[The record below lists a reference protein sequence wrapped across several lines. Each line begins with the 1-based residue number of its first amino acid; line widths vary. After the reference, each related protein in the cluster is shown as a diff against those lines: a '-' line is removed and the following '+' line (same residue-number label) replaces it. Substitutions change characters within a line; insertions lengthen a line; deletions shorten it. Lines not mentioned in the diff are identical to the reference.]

1 MPPYF
6 FLIVLLAAVILL
18 ISLLNIDF
26 ALVVLIFSML
36 LSPEFN
42 VGDSVPGRLV
52 VVRFDDIFLF
62 VVFLGWLA
70 KMAINKELGLLR
82 NTPINKPIIAYI
94 FACLLATGI
103 GAVLGTT
110 NPKQGFFYI
119 LKYVEYFILYF
130 MVTNNLRDKK
140 QIKMFIFFMLFV
152 SVIVGIYGLYSYFVE
167 GLRATAPFE
176 GEGGEA
182 NTLAGYLILIMSLTL
197 GMFLY
202 NRTALGRF
210 LLGGLFVFLAV
221 PFMFTLSRAGWLGF
235 IPMLITFIIVSK
247 KGKVLLLFCLFA
259 SVLIAPVFLPKPVTQ
274 RFHATFAA
282 DSSYTVMGRKVTLDE
297 STAIR
302 IRTWKRSFEQW
313 LKRPVLGYG
322 IPGGGAI
329 SDVQY
334 TRILREV
341 GIVGFLAFLWI
352 IVRLF
357 KAGFGSFNSPQTGDF
372 AKGISLGFIAG
383 LVGILTMGVGSE
395 VFIIIRIMEP
405 FWFLA
410 AIVVSLPELS
420 LNDSNTADLV

>member
-1 MPPYF
+1 MHNNF
-6 FLIVLLAAVILL
+6 FLIFLVSSVLFLL
-18 ISLLNIDF
+18 SLLKINF
-26 ALVVLIFSML
+26 ALVILIFSML
-36 LSPEFN
+36 LSPEISLG
-42 VGDSVPGRLV
+42 GDVTARSIVL
-52 VVRFDDIFLF
+52 RFDDIFLF
-62 VVFLGWLA
+62 VVFFGWLA

-82 NTPINKPIIAYI
+82 NTLLNRPILFYIAV
-94 FACLLATGI
+94 CLLSTGI
-103 GAVLGTT
+103 GAVTGTT
-110 NPKQGFFYI
+110 NPKEGLFYI
-119 LKYVEYFILYF
+119 LKYVEYFLIFF
-130 MVTNNLRDKK
+130 MVTNSIIDKK
-140 QIKMFIFFMLFV
+140 QIKMFICFILLV
-152 SVIVGIYGLYSYFVE
+152 SVIVGIYGLYSYFYL
-167 GLRATAPFE
+167 GIRATAPFE
-176 GEGGEA
+176 GESGEA

-210 LLGGLFVFLAV
+210 LLGCLFVFLAV
-221 PFMFTLSRAGWLGF
+221 PFMFTLSRSGWLGF
-235 IPMLITFIIVSK
+235 IPMLMTFIIVSK
-247 KGKVLLLFCLFA
+247 RGKALLLFCLLA

-302 IRTWKRSFEQW
+302 IRTWKGSLARW
-313 LKRPVLGYG
+313 AKRPILGYG
-322 IPGGGAI
+322 VPGGGAV

-357 KAGFGSFNSPQTGDF
+357 KAGFASFNSEGTDDF
-372 AKGISLGFIAG
+372 TKGVSLGFISG
-383 LVGILTMGVGSE
+383 LAGILTMGVGAE

-410 AIVVSLPELS
+410 AIVVMLPEIS
-420 LNDSNTADLV
+420 VPNTT

>member
-6 FLIVLLAAVILL
+6 FLIVLLAAVIFL
-18 ISLLNIDF
+18 ISLLKTDF
-26 ALVVLIFSML
+26 AIIILIFSML
-36 LSPEFN
+36 LSPEFS
-42 VGDSVPGRLV
+42 VGGGIPGRSV

-62 VVFLGWLA
+62 LVFFGWLA
-70 KMAINKELGLLR
+70 KMAINKEIGLLR

-94 FACLLATGI
+94 FTCLLATGI

-119 LKYVEYFILYF
+119 LKYVEYFILFF

-140 QIKMFIFFMLFV
+140 QIKMFICFLLLV
-152 SVIVGIYGLYSYFVE
+152 SVIVGIYGLYSYFYLGE
-167 GLRATAPFE
+167 RATAPFE

-197 GMFLY
+197 GLFLY
-202 NRTALGRF
+202 NRTMLGRF
-210 LLGGLFVFLAV
+210 LLGCLFVFLAV

-247 KGKVLLLFCLFA
+247 KGKVLLLFCLLA

-302 IRTWKRSFEQW
+302 IRTWKGSLARW
-313 LKRPVLGYG
+313 AKRPILGYG
-322 IPGGGAI
+322 IPGGGSV

-352 IVRLF
+352 IARLF
-357 KAGFGSFNSPQTGDF
+357 KAGFSSFNSEQTDDF
-372 AKGISLGFIAG
+372 TKGISLGFISG
-383 LVGILTMGVGSE
+383 LAGILTMGVGAE

-410 AIVVSLPELS
+410 AIVVMLPQLCV
-420 LNDSNTADLV
+420 SNSSIS